1 MKRVAKPIFAAW
13 CAAGLSLYAAAACA
27 ADNSPAINALL
38 QQAAYWH
45 DKSNDDLARESLQ
58 KVLAVDENNADALYL
73 LALYALQDGNQAQA
87 ARWRARLTAV
97 SPNDTRLG
105 SLDSANAVQAIPP
118 EQLDN
123 ARRLAASGSAAQA
136 VASYRVLFRD
146 AAPPDSLAVEYYDTL
161 AGIPSARPQAIAG
174 LRARLQ
180 AQPNDSAARLALG
193 RILTYDEASRREGIA
208 TLTPLAGTNRNADAA
223 LRQALLWLAPQAADK
238 ADYDRYIQR
247 HPGDSALW
255 QHFQQS
261 VGGTEKGAGY
271 AALNSGDI
279 ASARSRFEA
288 VLTTNPNDGDA
299 LAGLGYIAL
308 RNNDFT
314 SAENYLNQATKQ
326 GGANSAQWA
335 SLAQDAKFY
344 GALNQAKAAAAAGNL
359 SQALTLSAPLAQAE
373 GDKGLAAALF
383 RADVQRRQN
392 DLSGAEQTYRTI
404 LSRDA
409 QNKDAQLGLYYT
421 LRQENKPRDAQQL
434 LQTLPADERPREV
447 AGNSVDPLR
456 RQAQQA
462 LQAGNTPQALA
473 RLNEALQK
481 QPTNVWVRL
490 DMARILQQQGDSA
503 RAQGLMSAIAQ
514 RGAPVDNL
522 YAAALFASETGRM
535 ATAAQWLAWIPEG
548 RRNRAVRDLAD
559 RVRFHQQM
567 ADADDYRAQGNRTAA
582 LNTLRV
588 LAQTPPSAPADV
600 GNLAQ
605 RLQTLGDN
613 TTAVSLVRTNLRQP
627 IHGGIGDYAAQIG
640 VLNQAGLT
648 DEAAAFLNN
657 PAIVAAST
665 PAELSRLR
673 QGAVINQADTLRE
686 RGQYAAAYN
695 KLIVALQNDP
705 QNTGLMLAMA
715 RLYQSGK
722 MNAQAAKVFNYVLT
736 REPQNTDAREGAVNT
751 ALAQGDI
758 ARARQLLDG
767 MQGPRSVN
775 RLILEARVAEAQ
787 GDHDQA
793 MALLR
798 SAKGRIIGMADTG
811 NGAVPLVGG
820 LQSADNPFGDDS
832 RAATA
837 SARTGSNYGT
847 VLPWQQAD
855 GATTAP
861 VGVRL
866 APTPTATPETRTLTQ
881 INDLMNQVREKTAT
895 WAEGEVAVR
904 SRDGENGLSNLTEVK
919 APLTISGAPVDNARL
934 SLTVTPVSLDAG
946 SSSGSANNRFGTGA
960 LQQGQR
966 VANATAAAGAT
977 TSTTTT
983 STTTGSDGATST
995 TTTTTNTSTS
1005 DSINSGDYV
1014 ADSSGAQKAT
1024 GTEVN
1029 LALKGERYKVDV
1041 GSTPLGTDNELA
1053 SWVGGVEWS
1062 PRLSNFS
1069 QLTFRA
1075 ERRAVTDS
1083 LLAYVGARDA
1093 ISGKHWGQVTRNG
1106 GSVQYAYD
1114 DGDIGLYAGLG
1125 AYSYLGDNVKSNT
1138 GINASS
1144 GVYFRPYRAD
1154 GRELRSGVN
1163 LTWMA
1168 FDRNLSYFSYGQGG
1182 YFSPQNYISL
1192 SLPVD
1197 YIQTFDDWNLTLG
1210 GAIGYQ
1216 SYNQDKSDYYPNDPD
1231 MQAEMASL
1239 VANGYADDAYYSG
1252 SSEHGVGYNVH
1263 AKGVYKINPQMSVGG
1278 QLSYD
1283 TFGDY
1288 SEGSAQLFLK
1298 YLLGG
1303 P

>member
-13 CAAGLSLYAAAACA
+13 CA

-45 DKSNDDLARESLQ
+45 DKSHDDLARESLQ

-161 AGIPSARPQAIAG
+161 AGIPSARPQA
-174 LRARLQ
+174 
-180 AQPNDSAARLALG
+180 
-193 RILTYDEASRREGIA
+193 
-208 TLTPLAGTNRNADAA
+208 
-223 LRQALLWLAPQAADK
+223 ADK

-255 QHFQQS
+255 QHFQQ
-261 VGGTEKGAGY
+261 
-271 AALNSGDI
+271 
-279 ASARSRFEA
+279 
-288 VLTTNPNDGDA
+288 
-299 LAGLGYIAL
+299 
-308 RNNDFT
+308 
-314 SAENYLNQATKQ
+314 
-326 GGANSAQWA
+326 
-335 SLAQDAKFY
+335 
-344 GALNQAKAAAAAGNL
+344 
-359 SQALTLSAPLAQAE
+359 
-373 GDKGLAAALF
+373 
-383 RADVQRRQN
+383 N

-409 QNKDAQLGLYYT
+409 QNKDARLGLYYT
-421 LRQENKPRDAQQL
+421 LRQENKPRNAQQL
-434 LQTLPADERPREV
+434 LQTLPADERPREM

-462 LQAGNTPQALA
+462 LQAGNTQQELA

-490 DMARILQQQGDSA
+490 DMVRILQQQGDSA

-567 ADADDYRAQGNRTAA
+567 ADADDFITQGNRTAA

-640 VLNQAGLT
+640 VLNQTGLT

-686 RGQYAAAYN
+686 RGQYAAAYD

-705 QNTGLMLAMA
+705 QDTGLMLAMA

-722 MNAQAAKVFNYVLT
+722 MNAQAAKIYNYVLT

-767 MQGPRSVN
+767 MQGPRSVD

-798 SAKGRIIGMADTG
+798 SAKGRIIGMADTD
-811 NGAVPLVGG
+811 NGAVSLVGG

-832 RAATA
+832 RAA
-837 SARTGSNYGT
+837 
-847 VLPWQQAD
+847 
-855 GATTAP
+855 
-861 VGVRL
+861 
-866 APTPTATPETRTLTQ
+866 TPTATPETRTLTQ

-919 APLTISGAPVDNARL
+919 APLTISGSPVDNARL

-966 VANATAAAGAT
+966 VANATAGAT

-983 STTTGSDGATST
+983 STTTGSNGATS
-995 TTTTTNTSTS
+995 TTTNTSTS

-1014 ADSSGAQKAT
+1014 ADSSSAQKAT

-1041 GSTPLGTDNELA
+1041 GSTPLGTDNDMA

-1168 FDRNLSYFSYGQGG
+1168 FDRNLSYFNYGQGG

-1210 GAIGYQ
+1210 GVIGYQ

-1252 SSEHGVGYNVH
+1252 SSEYGVGYNVH
-1263 AKGVYKINPQMSVGG
+1263 TKGVYKINPQMSVGG

-1298 YLLGG
+1298 YLLDGQ
-1303 P
+1303 

>member
-1 MKRVAKPIFAAW
+1 MKRVAKPIFASW
-13 CAAGLSLYAAAACA
+13 CA

-45 DKSNDDLARESLQ
+45 DKSHDDLARESLQ

-161 AGIPSARPQAIAG
+161 AGIPSARPQA
-174 LRARLQ
+174 
-180 AQPNDSAARLALG
+180 
-193 RILTYDEASRREGIA
+193 
-208 TLTPLAGTNRNADAA
+208 
-223 LRQALLWLAPQAADK
+223 ADK

-255 QHFQQS
+255 QHFQQ
-261 VGGTEKGAGY
+261 
-271 AALNSGDI
+271 
-279 ASARSRFEA
+279 
-288 VLTTNPNDGDA
+288 
-299 LAGLGYIAL
+299 
-308 RNNDFT
+308 
-314 SAENYLNQATKQ
+314 
-326 GGANSAQWA
+326 
-335 SLAQDAKFY
+335 
-344 GALNQAKAAAAAGNL
+344 
-359 SQALTLSAPLAQAE
+359 
-373 GDKGLAAALF
+373 
-383 RADVQRRQN
+383 N

-409 QNKDAQLGLYYT
+409 QNKDARLGLYYT
-421 LRQENKPRDAQQL
+421 LRQENKPRNAQQL
-434 LQTLPADERPREV
+434 LQTLPADERPREM

-462 LQAGNTPQALA
+462 LQAGNTQQELA
-473 RLNEALQK
+473 RLNKALQK

-490 DMARILQQQGDSA
+490 DMVRILQQQGDSA

-522 YAAALFASETGRM
+522 YTAALLASETGRM

-548 RRNRAVRDLAD
+548 RRNRAVRDLA
-559 RVRFHQQM
+559 QC
-567 ADADDYRAQGNRTAA
+567 
-582 LNTLRV
+582 
-588 LAQTPPSAPADV
+588 
-600 GNLAQ
+600 
-605 RLQTLGDN
+605 LQTLGDN
-613 TTAVSLVRTNLRQP
+613 TTEVSLVRTNLRQP

-640 VLNQAGLT
+640 VLNQTGLT

-686 RGQYAAAYN
+686 RGQYAAAYD

-705 QNTGLMLAMA
+705 QDTGLMLAMA

-722 MNAQAAKVFNYVLT
+722 MNAQAAKIYNYVLT

-767 MQGPRSVN
+767 MQGPRSVD

-798 SAKGRIIGMADTG
+798 SAKGRIIGMADTDTD
-811 NGAVPLVGG
+811 NGAVSLVGG

-832 RAATA
+832 RAT
-837 SARTGSNYGT
+837 
-847 VLPWQQAD
+847 
-855 GATTAP
+855 
-861 VGVRL
+861 
-866 APTPTATPETRTLTQ
+866 TPTTTPETRTLTQ

-919 APLTISGAPVDNARL
+919 APLTISGSPVDNARL

-946 SSSGSANNRFGTGA
+946 SSSGFANNRFGTGA

-966 VANATAAAGAT
+966 VANAAAGAT

-983 STTTGSDGATST
+983 STTTGSDGATS
-995 TTTTTNTSTS
+995 TTTNTSTS

-1041 GSTPLGTDNELA
+1041 GSTPLGTDNDMA

-1210 GAIGYQ
+1210 GVIGYQ
-1216 SYNQDKSDYYPNDPD
+1216 SYNQDKSDYYPHDPD

-1252 SSEHGVGYNVH
+1252 SSEYGVGYNVH

-1303 P
+1303 Q